1 MKADRSTIIKAVA
14 LVCII
19 LSVRMCV
26 EMVQTRRA
34 EASSQS
40 ALADRSQPEAIV
52 KLDSLATA
60 DSILKSEEKKQKR
73 SRKKKTG
80 HKPAQ
85 RKPAERDFLGEPIPS
100 NQ

>member
-14 LVCII
+14 LVCVI

-26 EMVQTRRA
+26 EMVQTRRTEASRHSA
-34 EASSQS
+34 EADKS
-40 ALADRSQPEAIV
+40 APAALCS
-52 KLDSLATA
+52 LDSLATS

-80 HKPAQ
+80 QKPAQ